1 MQRLQNGNQVKHA
14 VAGQRSVLGV
24 LADVCER
31 DGSRFGDLDGED
43 AVARYAFE
51 QLKVGCALAEV
62 PGIEALDVE
71 ETCRFESLEDRP
83 VEAERAG
90 LQHPATGWNG
100 RLDHA
105 EVSPVSVGARRVTWG
120 LPSRQVYS
128 CVRCATR
135 HMLSTSC
142 TRWSR

>member
-1 MQRLQNGNQVKHA
+1 MRSVSSLLNRPKPRVGVWRAAVPADDRVDHDV
-14 VAGQRSVLGV
+14 VAGVSDTTSELDRSDALS
-24 LADVCER
+24 DRPFHIEWR
-31 DGSRFGDLDGED
+31 DR
-43 AVARYAFE
+43 
-51 QLKVGCALAEV
+51 
-62 PGIEALDVE
+62 EALDVE
-71 ETCRFESLEDRP
+71 GTCRFESLEDRP
-83 VEAERAG
+83 VEAERARP
-90 LQHPATGWNG
+90 QHPATGWNG

-128 CVRCATR
+128 CVRRATR